1 MSRKIR
7 LGWLGEYSIYRG
19 LSMTHMRGVIF
30 LGFTKTVMILLGIG
44 YFISY
49 MIIAQ
54 ESMQKL
60 ALVKQKM

>member
-1 MSRKIR
+1 M
-7 LGWLGEYSIYRG
+7 GM
-19 LSMTHMRGVIF
+19 SMTQMRGVIF

>member
-7 LGWLGEYSIYRG
+7 LDWLGEYSIYMG
-19 LSMTHMRGVIF
+19 MSMTQMRGVIF
-30 LGFTKTVMILLGIG
+30 WGFTKTVMILLGIG
-44 YFISY
+44 CFISY